1 MRTYKKSTAL
11 GYSLG
16 LLAVLG
22 LLAGTQGC
30 AGNPNP
36 LVGNPYEPV
45 FSQVD
50 QRAEINAD
58 ERTVTDIVA
67 TFNRA
72 ERAILKKNLDALM
85 DLYSD
90 SYRYHG
96 LRKDDVRKLWARLFD
111 HYETILIYHLFTSVK
126 VQPGQPPTAEL
137 ICTGYARGNDME
149 TGWRVRLDSWVFET
163 HHLVLEDGV
172 WRIRGHADEP
182 SSALEFGSTVHP
194 LF

>member
-1 MRTYKKSTAL
+1 MPYDKRMTVL
-11 GYSLG
+11 GSI
-16 LLAVLG
+16 LG
-22 LLAGTQGC
+22 LLAGIQGC
-30 AGNPNP
+30 AGNPGNP
-36 LVGNPYEPV
+36 LVGNPYVPV
-45 FSQVD
+45 VAQVD

-58 ERTVTDIVA
+58 ERTVMDIVA

-72 ERAILKKNLDALM
+72 ERAIREKNLDALM

-96 LRKDDVRKLWARLFD
+96 LSKDDVRKLWARLFAR
-111 HYETILIYHLFTSVK
+111 YNTILIYHLFTRMIVK
-126 VQPGQPPTAEL
+126 SGQPPTAEL
-137 ICTGYARGNDME
+137 TCTGYARGNDME

-163 HHLVLEDGV
+163 HHLVLEEGV
-172 WRIRGHADEP
+172 WRIRGHVDEP